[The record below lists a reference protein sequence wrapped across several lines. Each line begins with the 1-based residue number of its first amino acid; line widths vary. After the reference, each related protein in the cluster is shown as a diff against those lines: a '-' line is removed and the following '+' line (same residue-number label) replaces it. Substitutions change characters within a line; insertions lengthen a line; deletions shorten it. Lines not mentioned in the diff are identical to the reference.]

1 MITAANS
8 GFNQRI
14 AGFGYLSYIGGDA
27 IISSEPSIDYGGRN
41 TSSEVVFLD
50 ETTTQPLITDQP
62 SQEADETH
70 ILTVGHLEKAWKWSL
85 KGNHSYDLS
94 LEAAKPLLW
103 RPEQAADNG
112 LVISTKNNTWVDI
125 IFVAEADASSVQ
137 PSHPIHKHSNPAY
150 VIVSLIL
157 RLRPNIPNVLT
168 TIDRDRALEHSIGHL
183 SKRLRRPLRKIST

>member
-27 IISSEPSIDYGGRN
+27 SISSEPSIDYGGRN

-50 ETTTQPLITDQP
+50 EATTQPLIPDQP

-70 ILTVGHLEKAWKWSL
+70 ILTVGRLEKAWKWSL
-85 KGNHSYDLS
+85 NGNHSYDLS
-94 LEAAKPLLW
+94 LEAEKPLLW
-103 RPEQAADNG
+103 RPEHAANSS
-112 LVISTKNNTWVDI
+112 LVISTRNNTWVDI

-150 VIVSLIL
+150 VIVSL
-157 RLRPNIPNVLT
+157 T
-168 TIDRDRALEHSIGHL
+168 FAL
-183 SKRLRRPLRKIST
+183 KA